1 MTTACFCDIA
11 DSTTFWEQ
19 KNLHAFFLLA
29 SIPFE
34 HMHNYLLLIGTH
46 LEISD
51 NLTQIQHCSSL
62 TQHLLPGKIL

>member
-1 MTTACFCDIA
+1 MITACFCDIA
-11 DSTTFWEQ
+11 DSTTFREE
-19 KNLHAFFLLA
+19 KDLHAFFPLA

-34 HMHNYLLLIGTH
+34 HMHNDLLLIGTH

-62 TQHLLPGKIL
+62 TDTAFAAR